1 MSIQINNNFDYKGN
15 QPNFER
21 DRFETLELMRSAD
34 ERSLDN
40 GHISYCIET
49 GKHYVFNENNDI
61 DVETGKWRLLTENL
75 EDLKSVLNLKAD
87 KSELDTKVDKVEGKS
102 LVDDTEIAR
111 LATINNYDD
120 TQVKTQISNI
130 NKTIGD
136 IDGLTIVGVKDLVNA
151 VNKLD
156 LSFMQSIVYNTKD
169 GKKLLTITYKNG
181 NTTDIDITAI
191 ITNTNIGEL
200 ANVEDTGITDK
211 QVLGYNSSTGKYIPI
226 TIDNNNVLQE
236 AKEYTDKQ
244 INAINRAEGKVVD
257 SKPTIV
263 NNGDGT
269 YNITYIKGGVSVT
282 TTDTNIW
289 FYYKKDGALNQTLF
303 IDGVELT
310 IDNAGSVDFTKYVNK
325 TTDLASG
332 FTGSEIDKTKVTTI
346 KELDD
351 LLTLVN
357 TSLSKKVNTSDII
370 DDCLHTD
377 IDKPVSAR
385 VAKEL
390 KNKIEDITISV
401 SGSGSVV
408 LNKTFENVTAN
419 SVNKFDSPLP
429 LDNACMINVY
439 KLQSGNTNL
448 NDSLKA
454 LENNTKQDFIK
465 NDDEIVIDDK
475 GAKIKDSYEYN
486 SILNSNGFYES
497 KIINKNNY
505 LEILGIEVIY

>member
-1 MSIQINNNFDYKGN
+1 MT
-15 QPNFER
+15 R
-21 DRFETLELMRSAD
+21 
-34 ERSLDN
+34 
-40 GHISYCIET
+40 
-49 GKHYVFNENNDI
+49 
-61 DVETGKWRLLTENL
+61 
-75 EDLKSVLNLKAD
+75 
-87 KSELDTKVDKVEGKS
+87 
-102 LVDDTEIAR
+102 
-111 LATINNYDD
+111 
-120 TQVKTQISNI
+120 
-130 NKTIGD
+130 
-136 IDGLTIVGVKDLVNA
+136 
-151 VNKLD
+151 
-156 LSFMQSIVYNTKD
+156 
-169 GKKLLTITYKNG
+169 
-181 NTTDIDITAI
+181 
-191 ITNTNIGEL
+191 
-200 ANVEDTGITDK
+200 
-211 QVLGYNSSTGKYIPI
+211 
-226 TIDNNNVLQE
+226 
-236 AKEYTDKQ
+236 
-244 INAINRAEGKVVD
+244 
-257 SKPTIV
+257 
-263 NNGDGT
+263 
-269 YNITYIKGGVSVT
+269 
-282 TTDTNIW
+282 
-289 FYYKKDGALNQTLF
+289 
-303 IDGVELT
+303 
-310 IDNAGSVDFTKYVNK
+310 DNAGSVDFTDYVNK

-351 LLTLVN
+351 LLALVN

-408 LNKTFENVTAN
+408 LNKIFENVTAN
-419 SVNKFDSPLP
+419 TVNKFDSPLP

-454 LENNTKQDFIK
+454 LENNTEQDFIK

-505 LEILGIEVIY
+505 LEILGIEAI

>member
-21 DRFETLELMRSAD
+21 DQFETLELMRSAD
-34 ERSLDN
+34 ERSLDE

-49 GKHYVFNENNDI
+49 GKHYVFNENNAI
-61 DVETGKWRLLTENL
+61 DVETGKWRLLT
-75 EDLKSVLNLKAD
+75 
-87 KSELDTKVDKVEGKS
+87 
-102 LVDDTEIAR
+102 
-111 LATINNYDD
+111 
-120 TQVKTQISNI
+120 
-130 NKTIGD
+130 
-136 IDGLTIVGVKDLVNA
+136 
-151 VNKLD
+151 
-156 LSFMQSIVYNTKD
+156 
-169 GKKLLTITYKNG
+169 
-181 NTTDIDITAI
+181 
-191 ITNTNIGEL
+191 
-200 ANVEDTGITDK
+200 
-211 QVLGYNSSTGKYIPI
+211 
-226 TIDNNNVLQE
+226 
-236 AKEYTDKQ
+236 
-244 INAINRAEGKVVD
+244 
-257 SKPTIV
+257 
-263 NNGDGT
+263 
-269 YNITYIKGGVSVT
+269 
-282 TTDTNIW
+282 
-289 FYYKKDGALNQTLF
+289 
-303 IDGVELT
+303 
-310 IDNAGSVDFTKYVNK
+310 DNAGSVDFTKYVNK

-408 LNKTFENVTAN
+408 LKKLFENVTAN
-419 SVNKFDSPLP
+419 TVNKFDSPLP

>member
-1 MSIQINNNFDYKGN
+1 MC
-15 QPNFER
+15 
-21 DRFETLELMRSAD
+21 SAD

-40 GHISYCIET
+40 GHISYCEET

-61 DVETGKWRLLTENL
+61 DVETGKWRLLTENP
-75 EDLKSVLNLKAD
+75 ENLKSMLNL
-87 KSELDTKVDKVEGKS
+87 KVDKVEGKS

-244 INAINRAEGKVVD
+244 INAINHAEGKVVD

-269 YNITYIKGGVSVT
+269 YNITYIKGGVSAT

-289 FYYKKDGALNQTLF
+289 FYYKKDGVLNQTLF

-332 FTGSEIDKTKVTTI
+332 FTGSEMDKTKVTTI
-346 KELDD
+346 
-351 LLTLVN
+351 
-357 TSLSKKVNTSDII
+357 I
-370 DDCLHTD
+370 
-377 IDKPVSAR
+377 
-385 VAKEL
+385 
-390 KNKIEDITISV
+390 
-401 SGSGSVV
+401 G
-408 LNKTFENVTAN
+408 
-419 SVNKFDSPLP
+419 
-429 LDNACMINVY
+429 
-439 KLQSGNTNL
+439 
-448 NDSLKA
+448 
-454 LENNTKQDFIK
+454 
-465 NDDEIVIDDK
+465 
-475 GAKIKDSYEYN
+475 
-486 SILNSNGFYES
+486 
-497 KIINKNNY
+497 
-505 LEILGIEVIY
+505 

>member
-21 DRFETLELMRSAD
+21 DQFETLELMRSAD

-40 GHISYCIET
+40 GHISYCEET
-49 GKHYVFNENNDI
+49 GKHYVFNENNAI
-61 DVETGKWRLLTENL
+61 DVETGKWRLLIENPENL
-75 EDLKSVLNLKAD
+75 KSALDLKAD

-226 TIDNNNVLQE
+226 TIDNSNVLQE

-244 INAINRAEGKVVD
+244 INAINHAEGEVVD

-269 YNITYIKGGVSVT
+269 YTITYIKGGVSAT

-289 FYYKKDGALNQTLF
+289 FYYKKDGVLNQTLF

-310 IDNAGSVDFTKYVNK
+310 IDNAGSVDFTDYVNK
-325 TTDLASG
+325 TTDLAKG
-332 FTGSEIDKTKVTTI
+332 FTGNEVDKTKVTTI

-351 LLTLVN
+351 LLAIIN

-370 DDCLHTD
+370 DDLAHEDT
-377 IDKPVSAR
+377 DKPLSAKQG
-385 VAKEL
+385 KEL
-390 KNKIEDITISV
+390 KRLIEDISISV
-401 SGSGSVV
+401 TGGGSVV
-408 LNKTFENVTAN
+408 LKKSFENVTAN
-419 SVNKFDSPLP
+419 TVNKFDSPLP
-429 LDNACMINVY
+429 LDNACIINIY
-439 KLQSGNTNL
+439 KIQSGSTNL
-448 NDSLKA
+448 NDSLKT
-454 LENNTKQDFIK
+454 LESNTKQDFIK
-465 NDDEIVIDDK
+465 NDYEIVIDDEGVK
-475 GAKIKDSYEYN
+475 VKDEYTLKATLNSDNLYEVSLQDFLNIQNLSYE
-486 SILNSNGFYES
+486 
-497 KIINKNNY
+497 
-505 LEILGIEVIY
+505 VI